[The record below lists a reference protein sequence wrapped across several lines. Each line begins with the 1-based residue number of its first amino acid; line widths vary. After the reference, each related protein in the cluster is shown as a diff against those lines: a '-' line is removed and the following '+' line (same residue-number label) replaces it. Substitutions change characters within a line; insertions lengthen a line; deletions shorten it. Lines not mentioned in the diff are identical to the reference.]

1 MKKIVIENLSKS
13 FDDKEI
19 IRNFTYTF
27 EAGSATCIMGPS
39 GIGKTTVLNIIMGL
53 ERADSGNV
61 VISDESGDSALA
73 DNKSTFAC
81 QKNIFGAVFQENRLI
96 EGLSAIDN
104 VRLVI
109 NTKEKRSV
117 VIQNIKN
124 DLSMILP
131 PDSLDTDVRFL
142 SGGMKRRVAV
152 ARAMNADSDIVLMDE
167 PFAGLDEENKRH
179 VIEYINIKR
188 KDKTLIAVTHD
199 NNDAAALNAN
209 ICLLTSCDAV
219 AKILGKC

>member
-39 GIGKTTVLNIIMGL
+39 GIGKTTVLKIIMGL
-53 ERADSGNV
+53 EKPDSGNI
-61 VISDESGDSALA
+61 VISDESGALT
-73 DNKSTFAC
+73 DNKSTFAL
-81 QKNIFGAVFQENRLI
+81 QKNVFGAVFQENRLI
-96 EGLSAIDN
+96 EGLSAVDN

-117 VIQNIKN
+117 VTQNIKN

-131 PDSLDTDVRFL
+131 PDSLDRDVRFL

-167 PFAGLDEENKRH
+167 PFAGLDEENKRR